1 LRADHWSLRSLA
13 LALLVTG
20 LRALVAARPA
30 TAAAPGD
37 AITVG
42 ALLDLR
48 SGWTTLG
55 HSSRVTLR
63 LAAADAANRLGVLL
77 ISQGSTA
84 HSLAIAG
91 DNVFRFVPDDIQ
103 EGAALVALLEKQGI
117 DAIVPVWRNDTGN
130 AGLVISVRRQFKK
143 AGGSVASGVRYGT
156 DVSDFTPTVGEI
168 DNQVTVLRSGGAV
181 HVGVYLG
188 AFDEVVQLFNAAS
201 RDPLLPSLPW
211 FGSDGVAL
219 SPLLIH
225 DPVAAGFAAR
235 VDYPNP
241 TLGLDTAAARR
252 SRRLVARVPARL
264 GRKPSAFALSA
275 YDALRVAAVASV
287 RARGGGRGRAEAQA
301 RARPHSRRV
310 PRYERKARVERG
322 RRSIV
327 RKLRLLL
334 GLYEQGLPHLDAYV
348 ELPLHEA
355 GHRSH
360 RRAQVL
366 LARSGHR
373 SAPVSIAADR
383 PRSSEV
389 NLAGVEKA
397 AASVERLDELYR
409 EPPDGFVARRDELV
423 KELRAAGDREE
434 AERVKKLR
442 RPTVAAWL
450 INRAALVSPS
460 ALAEF
465 AEASRQL
472 EDAQTRALEGR
483 EEAATAWR
491 AAAAR
496 EREAID
502 AVVDAA
508 ERLARDAGQP
518 ASERAVELVAET
530 LKAATGDAEL
540 RQRVLEGRVERERSA
555 ATLGTLAVEV
565 PRRPDPGSAKRRER
579 AQAQRDAKRLERE
592 LADATAREER
602 LRARVEQAA
611 EALRQQKARLA
622 DSRREA
628 AELGRQLKAAQRRG
642 QG

>member
-1 LRADHWSLRSLA
+1 
-13 LALLVTG
+13 
-20 LRALVAARPA
+20 
-30 TAAAPGD
+30 
-37 AITVG
+37 
-42 ALLDLR
+42 
-48 SGWTTLG
+48 
-55 HSSRVTLR
+55 
-63 LAAADAANRLGVLL
+63 
-77 ISQGSTA
+77 
-84 HSLAIAG
+84 
-91 DNVFRFVPDDIQ
+91 
-103 EGAALVALLEKQGI
+103 
-117 DAIVPVWRNDTGN
+117 
-130 AGLVISVRRQFKK
+130 
-143 AGGSVASGVRYGT
+143 
-156 DVSDFTPTVGEI
+156 
-168 DNQVTVLRSGGAV
+168 
-181 HVGVYLG
+181 
-188 AFDEVVQLFNAAS
+188 
-201 RDPLLPSLPW
+201 
-211 FGSDGVAL
+211 
-219 SPLLIH
+219 
-225 DPVAAGFAAR
+225 
-235 VDYPNP
+235 
-241 TLGLDTAAARR
+241 
-252 SRRLVARVPARL
+252 
-264 GRKPSAFALSA
+264 
-275 YDALRVAAVASV
+275 
-287 RARGGGRGRAEAQA
+287 
-301 RARPHSRRV
+301 
-310 PRYERKARVERG
+310 
-322 RRSIV
+322 
-327 RKLRLLL
+327 
-334 GLYEQGLPHLDAYV
+334 
-348 ELPLHEA
+348 
-355 GHRSH
+355 
-360 RRAQVL
+360 
-366 LARSGHR
+366 
-373 SAPVSIAADR
+373 
-383 PRSSEV
+383 
-389 NLAGVEKA
+389 VEKA